1 MSEPARNYLVREAD
15 VCTYSPANHSGT
27 VNRRLISRETVGA
40 QQLEVVLGTI
50 EKGHGAQPH
59 HHVGIEQVCYILAG
73 SARAEVDG
81 QVLEM
86 GPGDSCF
93 FPAGMEHVFI
103 ATSEEPV
110 RVLVIYAPPY
120 AEKV

>member
-1 MSEPARNYLVREAD
+1 MTSAPKAFFVREAD
-15 VCTYSPANHSGT
+15 VRTYSPANHSGT

-40 QQLEVVLGTI
+40 EQLEVVLGTI
-50 EKGHGAQPH
+50 EKGQGAHPH
-59 HHVGIEQVCYILAG
+59 HHDGIEQVCYILSG
-73 SARAEVDG
+73 QARAEVG
-81 QVLEM
+81 GESAILN
-86 GPGDSCF
+86 PGDSCF

-120 AEKV
+120 AEKI

>member
-1 MSEPARNYLVREAD
+1 MSETPRNYLVREAD
-15 VCTYSPANHSGT
+15 VRTYSPANHSGT

-40 QQLEVVLGTI
+40 SQLEVVLGTI
-50 EKGHGAQPH
+50 EKGQGAHPH
-59 HHVGIEQVCYILAG
+59 HHDGIEQVCYILSG
-73 SARAEVDG
+73 TARAEVDG

-103 ATSEEPV
+103 ATSAEPV